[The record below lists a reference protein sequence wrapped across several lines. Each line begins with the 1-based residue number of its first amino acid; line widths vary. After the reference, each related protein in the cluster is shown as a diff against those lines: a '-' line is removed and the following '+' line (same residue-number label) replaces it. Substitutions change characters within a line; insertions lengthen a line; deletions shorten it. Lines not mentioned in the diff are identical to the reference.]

1 MSDLNI
7 IFVYQGNSV
16 PVQCKSSDKLKDIYI
31 KFCNKV
37 QKSPN
42 DLKFYLNSR
51 EVPSC
56 EKNLEQLGVRNYCQ
70 FDAVFE
76 SNVTGA

>member
-7 IFVYQGNSV
+7 IFNFQGNSV

-37 QKSPN
+37 QKNPK
-42 DLKFYLNSR
+42 DIKFYLNSR

-56 EKNLEQLGVRNYCQ
+56 EKNLEQLGVGNYYQ
-70 FDAVFE
+70 FNAVFE
-76 SNVTGA
+76 SNVLGA